1 MTGGAVAVG
10 AISAA
15 YQASRCA
22 WDRRRFP
29 PPGRMVDLDGRRLH
43 LLCTGEGAP
52 AVVVVAALGT
62 PGLEWV
68 GIQRQLATSTRV
80 CVYDRAGLGWSDPA
94 PGPRTA
100 GRMAHEL
107 DALLAAA
114 AIPPPYLLVGH
125 SLGGLI
131 VRLYAARHPQRV
143 AGVVLA
149 DASHEDQLHRL
160 AGLDRRYARRRF
172 WLRAARLRLRPL
184 GLVRLASDLGLA
196 RRPRRRA
203 RREFPADLVE
213 AGLAVSLSSR
223 QRRASIQELAAFA
236 RGAAEVRTEAGDLG
250 RLPLTVITGGDRGR
264 ERAYPGWRELQAELA
279 QLSARSRHLMAP
291 HTGHDLH
298 LDDPALL
305 VRVLAELV
313 EQYRR

>member
-15 YQASRCA
+15 YQASRQA

-43 LLCTGEGAP
+43 LLCAGDGAA

-68 GIQRQLATSTRV
+68 GIQRRLATRTRV

-94 PGPRTA
+94 PWPRTA
-100 GRMAHEL
+100 GRMADEL
-107 DALLAAA
+107 HGLLVAA

-125 SLGGLI
+125 SLGGLV
-131 VRLYAARHPQRV
+131 VRLYAARHPQGV

-160 AGLDRRYARRRF
+160 ARLDRRYGPRSF

-184 GLVRLASDLGLA
+184 GLIRLASDLGLA

-203 RREFPADLVE
+203 QREFPPDLVE
-213 AGLAVSLSSR
+213 AGLAVALSSR
-223 QRRASIQELAAFA
+223 QRRATVQELLGFA
-236 RGAAEVRTEAGDLG
+236 RSAAEVRAAAGDLG
-250 RLPLTVITGGDRGR
+250 RIPLTVITAGDRGR
-264 ERAYPGWRELQAELA
+264 EPTYPGWRELQAELA
-279 QLSARSRHLMAP
+279 RLSARSRHLVAP
-291 HTGHDLH
+291 HAGHDLH
-298 LDDPALL
+298 LDDPELL
-305 VRVLAELV
+305 VRVLGELV
-313 EQYRR
+313 DRHCS